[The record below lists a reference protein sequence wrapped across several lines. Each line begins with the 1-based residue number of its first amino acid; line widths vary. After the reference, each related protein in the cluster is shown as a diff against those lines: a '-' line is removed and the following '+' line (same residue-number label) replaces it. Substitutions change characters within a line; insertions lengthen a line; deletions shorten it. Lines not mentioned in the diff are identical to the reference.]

1 MLKMQKGVTLIEL
14 MIVVI
19 IISVLSTV
27 AIPSYRG
34 YMVKAHRVDAQSS
47 LLKMAVAQEKY
58 FLENGTYCSNADMAK
73 DLPDGLGIE
82 ATSTLG
88 YYEFSVQDALQNLDT
103 GFIITARA
111 IEGQLKDDKDCT
123 VLAINHRGAKY
134 GGPGPVT
141 STTNND
147 PKCWNQ

>member
-47 LLKMAVAQEKY
+47 LLKMAVA
-58 FLENGTYCSNADMAK
+58 GA
-73 DLPDGLGIE
+73 
-82 ATSTLG
+82 
-88 YYEFSVQDALQNLDT
+88 ALQLT
-103 GFIITARA
+103 PSVSLVSRCAARPFA
-111 IEGQLKDDKDCT
+111 PRAGD
-123 VLAINHRGAKY
+123 NW
-134 GGPGPVT
+134 
-141 STTNND
+141 D
-147 PKCWNQ
+147 PSP